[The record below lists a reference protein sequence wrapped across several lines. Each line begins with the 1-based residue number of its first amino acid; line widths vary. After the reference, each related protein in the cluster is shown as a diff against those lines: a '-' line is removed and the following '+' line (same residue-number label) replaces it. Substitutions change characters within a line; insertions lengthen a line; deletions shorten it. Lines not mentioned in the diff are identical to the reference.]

1 MAPGFAWIG
10 GVLRSR
16 KAPSWRWPCGEAR
29 IVRVPW
35 GLTPRSPEESG
46 TILQHC
52 WGRAM
57 SLFPFPELV
66 DSKRD
71 QDQGER
77 LKLCRPC
84 HMLRDPWNQI
94 EQGKHLSEASTQGP
108 GDLPGPSHEDI
119 SGRDGRDGCKDRIV
133 SYHVDVQNERPRE
146 DRGPE

>member
-1 MAPGFAWIG
+1 MGSKNSSVAGNVTSALEHAPGHLSLW
-10 GVLRSR
+10 
-16 KAPSWRWPCGEAR
+16 
-29 IVRVPW
+29 
-35 GLTPRSPEESG
+35 SG
-46 TILQHC
+46 RRTADQ
-52 WGRAM
+52 
-57 SLFPFPELV
+57 PELV

-119 SGRDGRDGCKDRIV
+119 SGRDGRDGCKNRIV
-133 SYHVDVQNERPRE
+133 SSHVDVQNERPRE